1 MKPLKDVN
9 CIPSTY
15 NKELGITI
23 DCLAPGMAFDTTAEA
38 KEAVCAHG
46 CTKLTIVVCK
56 APKKA
61 DETRCKLWK
70 EKIVPKA
77 AQGYKHF
84 VYAVGALDTEHYGE
98 RGGRKIVVGVMPK

>member
-9 CIPSTY
+9 STPSTY
-15 NKELGITI
+15 NKDLGVTI
-23 DCLAPGMAFDTTAEA
+23 DCLAPGMAFGTTAEA
-38 KEAVCAHG
+38 KEAVRAHG
-46 CTKLTIVVCK
+46 CTRFTIIICK

-70 EKIVPKA
+70 EAILPLAK
-77 AQGYKHF
+77 QGYKHMA
-84 VYAVGALDTEHYGE
+84 YAVGALDTEHFGE